1 MPANSSTEDNG
12 APTQPPIV
20 IKKYANR
27 RLYNTSSSSYVT
39 LEELAQLLR
48 AGKDFVVFDAKSG
61 DEITRSVLTQIILE
75 EDSKGRNVLPVT
87 FLRQLIGFYDDKTPA
102 MLPRYLEAT
111 MDHFIQNQEQ
121 MQRYFEGTMGRFFPV
136 NQINDMTRQN
146 MALIQQATSMFS
158 PFPTP
163 KDGGK
168 DEAGGAPAEGRD
180 VVYEAQQR
188 EIQRLQ
194 QEVADLKAKL
204 GESDTAGTSG
214 AAGSA
219 KRSAG
224 GTR

>member
-1 MPANSSTEDNG
+1 MAANSSADPNG
-12 APTQPPIV
+12 APAQPPIV

-39 LEELAQLLR
+39 LEELAHLLR
-48 AGKDFVVFDAKSG
+48 AGKEFVVFDARSG

-87 FLRQLIGFYDDKTPA
+87 FLRQLIGFYDENMPA

-146 MALIQQATSMFS
+146 MALLQQATSMFS

-163 KDGGK
+163 KEGEKGD
-168 DEAGGAPAEGRD
+168 AGSESEGRD
-180 VVYEAQQR
+180 AVYEAQQR

-194 QEVADLKAKL
+194 QEVAELKERLARA
-204 GESDTAGTSG
+204 EGTTDVSG
-214 AAGSA
+214 SG
-219 KRSAG
+219 KRSATG
-224 GTR
+224 GR